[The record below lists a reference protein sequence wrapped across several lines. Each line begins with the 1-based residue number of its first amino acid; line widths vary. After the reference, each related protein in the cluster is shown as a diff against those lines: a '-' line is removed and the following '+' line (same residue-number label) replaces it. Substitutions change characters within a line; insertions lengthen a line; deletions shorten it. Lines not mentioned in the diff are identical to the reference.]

1 MAAHAG
7 RLLLP
12 LAIGVLVLP
21 AAVSA
26 QARHGDT
33 TPDPYHRDYHTAVR
47 HDPPPPA
54 HAPAWGSWAD
64 TPAPWWNQPT
74 SPAPVTGTGAG
85 GSDAFPAPGHHGR
98 PDPNLRM
105 AVVPD
110 TQTPY
115 GWSGDQVGNGWDG
128 AHAPDDR
135 MRHGWRAGWRGAAPG
150 WGGVWWYGWGGDWPA
165 YAADGGDSS
174 WSGSRGWRGSPNWGG
189 AGAGSGWHGTFSFE
203 QGWGG
208 GGQRVIALPAP
219 RGQ

>member
-1 MAAHAG
+1 MAARAG

-12 LAIGVLVLP
+12 LAVGVLALP

-26 QARHGDT
+26 QARHAST
-33 TPDPYHRDYHTAVR
+33 ALDPYHREYHTAVR
-47 HDPPPPA
+47 HDPPAAA

-74 SPAPVTGTGAG
+74 SPAPVTGTGGADG
-85 GSDAFPAPGHHGR
+85 NPAPGHHGR
-98 PDPNLRM
+98 QDPNLRM

-110 TQTPY
+110 GQAPY
-115 GWSGDQVGNGWDG
+115 GWSGDQMGNGGWDG
-128 AHAPDDR
+128 AHAPDER

-165 YAADGGDSS
+165 YAADGDGSG
-174 WSGSRGWRGSPNWGG
+174 WNGSRARAG
-189 AGAGSGWHGTFSFE
+189 AGSDSGSGWHGTFGFE

-208 GGQRVIALPAP
+208 GGRRVIALPAS